1 MVRLGVVGRGR
12 RERAAG
18 RKIRVEVPVFHLEW
32 RILLPRQ
39 SRTPGA
45 AWHSRLAAQRVS
57 KRISHRSA
65 VALPARRLPEDA
77 QSQKWPSEVNSA
89 LRTMRNL
96 QLWNAYLVDSDGTAR
111 YGSYGQRRADA
122 MEKTVKRPILLT
134 LGRQTPQ

>member
-65 VALPARRLPEDA
+65 VALPPRRLPEDA

-96 QLWNAYLVDSDGTAR
+96 QLWMR
-111 YGSYGQRRADA
+111 
-122 MEKTVKRPILLT
+122 MLT
-134 LGRQTPQ
+134 WLTQTEPRGMDRMANGERTRWKKQ